1 VRHLKRFNEGIHDF
15 DWDEVLRNN
24 RQNQD
29 KWTKLEKEL
38 VELAEKYEN
47 DFGVDSY
54 GVIDAMYQILD
65 GMYQKK

>member
-1 VRHLKRFNEGIHDF
+1 MKHLKRFNENTHDF
-15 DWDEVLRNN
+15 DWDSVLRNN
-24 RQNQD
+24 RQDKD
-29 KWTKLEKEL
+29 KWSKLEKEL
-38 VELAEKYEN
+38 IELAEKYED

>member
-1 VRHLKRFNEGIHDF
+1 MRHLKRFDEGIHDF

-29 KWTKLEKEL
+29 KWTKLEKEI

>member
-1 VRHLKRFNEGIHDF
+1 MKHLKRFNEGIHDF
-15 DWDEVLRNN
+15 NWDEVLRNN
-24 RQNQD
+24 RKNTD

-38 VELAEKYEN
+38 LELTEKYQN

>member
-1 VRHLKRFNEGIHDF
+1 MRHLKRFNEGIHDF

>member
-1 VRHLKRFNEGIHDF
+1 MRHLKRFNEGIHDF

-24 RQNQD
+24 RQNKD

>member
-1 VRHLKRFNEGIHDF
+1 MRHLKRFNEGIHDF
-15 DWDEVLRNN
+15 NWDEVLRNN
-24 RQNQD
+24 RKNPD

-38 VELAEKYEN
+38 VELAEKYRN

>member
-1 VRHLKRFNEGIHDF
+1 MRHLKRFNEGIHDF

-29 KWTKLEKEL
+29 KWTKLEKEI